1 MKLPLYPRR
10 KKCCTLLNFRPAVT
24 RWDSRLRRLNR
35 YRAMGATDMRQGQ
48 CYHNDQLNIKQL
60 CIPSEAG
67 RDVKYY
73 ISQVTIFSLARR
85 LRRFGSNWRL
95 TESIAPSRRS
105 KLESC

>member
-10 KKCCTLLNFRPAVT
+10 KKCCTLMNFRHAGT
-24 RWDSRLRRLNR
+24 GWDSRLRRLNR
-35 YRAMGATDMRQGQ
+35 YRAMGAT
-48 CYHNDQLNIKQL
+48 LTIKQL

>member
-10 KKCCTLLNFRPAVT
+10 KKCCTLLNFRHAVT
-24 RWDSRLRRLNR
+24 GWDSRLRRLNR
-35 YRAMGATDMRQGQ
+35 YRAMGAT
-48 CYHNDQLNIKQL
+48 
-60 CIPSEAG
+60 E
-67 RDVKYY
+67 YY

>member
-1 MKLPLYPRR
+1 MKLPLMGFSVKTSEP
-10 KKCCTLLNFRPAVT
+10 LSG
-24 RWDSRLRRLNR
+24 DGS
-35 YRAMGATDMRQGQ
+35 YRMRQGQ
-48 CYHNDQLNIKQL
+48 CYHNGQLTIKQL

>member
-10 KKCCTLLNFRPAVT
+10 KKCCTLLNFRHAVT
-24 RWDSRLRRLNR
+24 GWDSRLRRLNR
-35 YRAMGATDMRQGQ
+35 YRAMGATGMRQGH
-48 CYHNDQLNIKQL
+48 CYHNGSVDHQTT
-60 CIPSEAG
+60 
-67 RDVKYY
+67 YY